1 MIKGVRK
8 YGFCALLAVVMVA
21 CKVERPKYVLSDSV
35 MEKVL
40 YDYHIAKAMGENV
53 DYKDQYLRALYL
65 DAVFKKHNIT
75 QAQFDTTMAWYARH
89 PEVVNE
95 VYDVVRERLMASRE
109 NYNHLVAMRDGK
121 PLKSKAGDNIDVW
134 IWDRI
139 HMLSGM
145 PLDNKLMFTLPSDEN
160 FQANDT
166 MKWTVG
172 FNFLSEQLVDTLR
185 RPIMA
190 MQVAYAKDTI
200 ISALC
205 RVDSSQVA
213 QLVLQADTLG
223 DIKEVRGF
231 IYYPTNEPKQ
241 TLLIDTISLMRYHQ
255 TNDSIPATQTATT
268 NNKEEK
274 VELEV
279 PQPSQQKIQP
289 TELKLGNQSKQ

>member
-1 MIKGVRK
+1 MSKGVRK
-8 YGFCALLAVVMVA
+8 YGFYALLAIVMVA
-21 CKVERPKYVLSDSV
+21 CKVERPSYVLSDGV

-65 DAVFKKHNIT
+65 NAVFKKHNIT

-95 VYDVVRERLMASRE
+95 VYDIVRERLMASRE
-109 NYNHLVAMRDGK
+109 NYNHLVSLRDGK
-121 PLKSKAGDNIDVW
+121 PTRSKAGDSIDVW

-145 PLDNKLMFTLPSDEN
+145 PLDNKLMFTLPSDDN
-160 FQANDT
+160 FQASDT
-166 MKWTVG
+166 IKWTVG
-172 FNFLSEQLVDTLR
+172 FKFLSEQLVDTTK
-185 RPIMA
+185 RPVMA

-205 RVDSSQVA
+205 RIDSSQVA

-223 DIKEVRGF
+223 DIKELRGF
-231 IYYPTNEPKQ
+231 IYYPTNQPKH
-241 TLLIDTISLMRYHQ
+241 TLLIDSVSLMRYHQ
-255 TNDSIPATQTATT
+255 TNDSIPATTDDK
-268 NNKEEK
+268 KEEK
-274 VELEV
+274 IELEV
-279 PQPSQQKIQP
+279 PQTSQRKIQP
-289 TELKLGNQSKQ
+289 TELK

>member
-1 MIKGVRK
+1 MSKGVRK
-8 YGFCALLAVVMVA
+8 YGFFALLAVVMVA
-21 CKVERPKYVLSDSV
+21 CKVERPGYVLSDGV

-40 YDYHIAKAMGENV
+40 YDYHIAKAMGENL
-53 DYKDQYLRALYL
+53 DYNEQYKRTLYL
-65 DAVFKKHNIT
+65 NAVFKKHNIT

-95 VYDVVRERLMASRE
+95 VYDIVRERLMASRE
-109 NYNHLVAMRDGK
+109 NYNHLVSLRDGK
-121 PLKSKAGDNIDVW
+121 PTRSKAGDSIDVW

-145 PLDNKLMFTLPSDEN
+145 PLDNKLTFTLPSDDN

-166 MKWTVG
+166 IKWTVG
-172 FNFLSEQLVDTLR
+172 FKFLSEQLVDTKK
-185 RPIMA
+185 RPVMA

-223 DIKEVRGF
+223 DIKELRGF
-231 IYYPTNEPKQ
+231 IYYPTNQPKH
-241 TLLIDTISLMRYHQ
+241 TLLIDSVSLMRYHQ
-255 TNDSIPATQTATT
+255 TNDSIPATTDDK
-268 NNKEEK
+268 KEEK
-274 VELEV
+274 IELEV
-279 PQPSQQKIQP
+279 PQTSQRKIQP
-289 TELKLGNQSKQ
+289 TELK

>member
-1 MIKGVRK
+1 MNKSVRK
-8 YGFCALLAVVMVA
+8 YGFWALLAVVMVA
-21 CKVERPKYVLSDSV
+21 CKVERPGYVLSDGV

-40 YDYHIAKAMGENV
+40 YDYHIAKAMGENL
-53 DYKDQYLRALYL
+53 DYNEQYKRTLYL
-65 DAVFKKHNIT
+65 NAVFKKHNIT

-95 VYDVVRERLMASRE
+95 VYDIVRERLMASRE
-109 NYNHLVAMRDGK
+109 NYNHLVSLRDGK
-121 PLKSKAGDNIDVW
+121 PTRSKAGDSIDVW

-145 PLDNKLMFTLPSDEN
+145 PLDNKLMFTLPSDDN
-160 FQANDT
+160 YQASDT
-166 MKWTVG
+166 IKWTVG
-172 FNFLSEQLVDTLR
+172 FKFLSEQLVDTTK

-223 DIKEVRGF
+223 DIKELRGF
-231 IYYPTNEPKQ
+231 IYYPTNQPKQ
-241 TLLIDTISLMRYHQ
+241 TLLIDSVSLMRYHQ
-255 TNDSIPATQTATT
+255 TNDSIPATTDDK
-268 NNKEEK
+268 KEEK
-274 VELEV
+274 IELEV
-279 PQPSQQKIQP
+279 PQASQRKIQP
-289 TELKLGNQSKQ
+289 TELK

>member
-1 MIKGVRK
+1 MSKGVRK
-8 YGFCALLAVVMVA
+8 YGFFALLAVVMVA
-21 CKVERPKYVLSDSV
+21 CKVERPGYVLSDGV

-40 YDYHIAKAMGENV
+40 YDYHIAKAMGENL
-53 DYKDQYLRALYL
+53 DYNEQYKRTLYL
-65 DAVFKKHNIT
+65 NAVFKKHNIT

-95 VYDVVRERLMASRE
+95 VYDIVRERLMASRE
-109 NYNHLVAMRDGK
+109 NYNHLVSLRDGK
-121 PLKSKAGDNIDVW
+121 PTRSKAGDSIDVW

-145 PLDNKLMFTLPSDEN
+145 PLDNKLTFTLPSDDN

-166 MKWTVG
+166 IKWTVG
-172 FNFLSEQLVDTLR
+172 FKFLSEQLVDTTK
-185 RPIMA
+185 RPVMA

-223 DIKEVRGF
+223 DIKELRGF
-231 IYYPTNEPKQ
+231 IYYPTNQPKH
-241 TLLIDTISLMRYHQ
+241 TLLIDSVSLMRYHQ
-255 TNDSIPATQTATT
+255 TNDSIPATTDDK
-268 NNKEEK
+268 KEEK
-274 VELEV
+274 IELEV
-279 PQPSQQKIQP
+279 PQTSQRKIQP
-289 TELKLGNQSKQ
+289 TELK

>member
-1 MIKGVRK
+1 MSKSVRK
-8 YGFCALLAVVMVA
+8 YGFWALLAVVMVA
-21 CKVERPKYVLSDSV
+21 CKVERPGYVLSDGV

-40 YDYHIAKAMGENV
+40 YDYHIAKAMGENL
-53 DYKDQYLRALYL
+53 DYNEQYKRTLYL
-65 DAVFKKHNIT
+65 NAVFKKHNIT

-95 VYDVVRERLMASRE
+95 VYDIVRERLMASRE
-109 NYNHLVAMRDGK
+109 NYNHLVSLRDGK
-121 PLKSKAGDNIDVW
+121 PTKSKAGDSIDVW

-145 PLDNKLMFTLPSDEN
+145 PLDNKLTFTLPSDDN

-166 MKWTVG
+166 IKWTVG
-172 FNFLSEQLVDTLR
+172 FKFLSEQLVDTTK
-185 RPIMA
+185 RPVMA

-223 DIKEVRGF
+223 DIKELRGF
-231 IYYPTNEPKQ
+231 IYYPTNQPKH
-241 TLLIDTISLMRYHQ
+241 TLLIDSVSLMRYHQ
-255 TNDSIPATQTATT
+255 TNDSIPATTDDK
-268 NNKEEK
+268 KEEK
-274 VELEV
+274 IELEV
-279 PQPSQQKIQP
+279 PQASQRKIQP
-289 TELKLGNQSKQ
+289 TELK

>member
-1 MIKGVRK
+1 MSKSVRK
-8 YGFCALLAVVMVA
+8 YGFWALLAVVMVA
-21 CKVERPKYVLSDSV
+21 CKVERPGYVLSDGV

-40 YDYHIAKAMGENV
+40 YDYHIAKAMGENL
-53 DYKDQYLRALYL
+53 DYNEQYKRTLYL
-65 DAVFKKHNIT
+65 NAVFKKHNIT

-95 VYDVVRERLMASRE
+95 VYDIVRERLMASRE
-109 NYNHLVAMRDGK
+109 NYNHLVSLRDGK
-121 PLKSKAGDNIDVW
+121 PTRSKAGDSIDVW

-145 PLDNKLMFTLPSDEN
+145 PLDNKLTFTLPSDDN

-166 MKWTVG
+166 IKWTVG
-172 FNFLSEQLVDTLR
+172 FNFLSEQLVDTTK

-205 RVDSSQVA
+205 RIDSSQVA

-223 DIKEVRGF
+223 DIKELRGF
-231 IYYPTNEPKQ
+231 IYYPTNQPKH
-241 TLLIDTISLMRYHQ
+241 TLLIDSVSLMRYHQ
-255 TNDSIPATQTATT
+255 TNDSIPATTDDK
-268 NNKEEK
+268 KEEK
-274 VELEV
+274 IELEV
-279 PQPSQQKIQP
+279 PQASQRKIQP
-289 TELKLGNQSKQ
+289 TELK

>member
-1 MIKGVRK
+1 MSKSVRK
-8 YGFCALLAVVMVA
+8 YGFFALLAVVMVA
-21 CKVERPKYVLSDSV
+21 CKVERPGYVLSDGV

-40 YDYHIAKAMGENV
+40 YDYHIAKAMGENL
-53 DYKDQYLRALYL
+53 DYNEQYKRTLYL
-65 DAVFKKHNIT
+65 NAVFKKHNIT

-95 VYDVVRERLMASRE
+95 VYDIVRERLMASRE
-109 NYNHLVAMRDGK
+109 NYNHLVSLRDGK
-121 PLKSKAGDNIDVW
+121 PTRSKAGDSIDVW

-145 PLDNKLMFTLPSDEN
+145 PLDNKLMFTLPSDDN
-160 FQANDT
+160 YQASDT
-166 MKWTVG
+166 IKWTVG
-172 FNFLSEQLVDTLR
+172 FKFLSEQLVDTTK

-223 DIKEVRGF
+223 DIKELRGF
-231 IYYPTNEPKQ
+231 IYYPTNQPKH
-241 TLLIDTISLMRYHQ
+241 TLLIDSVSLMRYHQ
-255 TNDSIPATQTATT
+255 TNDSIPATTDDK
-268 NNKEEK
+268 KEEK
-274 VELEV
+274 IELEV
-279 PQPSQQKIQP
+279 PQASQQKIQP
-289 TELKLGNQSKQ
+289 TELK

>member
-1 MIKGVRK
+1 MSKGVRK
-8 YGFCALLAVVMVA
+8 YGFWALLAVVMVA
-21 CKVERPKYVLSDSV
+21 CKVERPGYVLSDGV

-40 YDYHIAKAMGENV
+40 YDYHIAKAMGENL
-53 DYKDQYLRALYL
+53 DYNEQYKRTLYL
-65 DAVFKKHNIT
+65 NAVFKKHNIT

-95 VYDVVRERLMASRE
+95 VYDIVRERLMASRE
-109 NYNHLVAMRDGK
+109 NYNHLVSLRDGK
-121 PLKSKAGDNIDVW
+121 PTRSKAGDSIDVW

-145 PLDNKLMFTLPSDEN
+145 PLDNKLMFTLPSDDN
-160 FQANDT
+160 YQASDT
-166 MKWTVG
+166 IKWTVG
-172 FNFLSEQLVDTLR
+172 FKFLSEQLVDTTK

-223 DIKEVRGF
+223 DIKELRGF
-231 IYYPTNEPKQ
+231 IYYPTNQPKH
-241 TLLIDTISLMRYHQ
+241 TLLIDSVSLMRYHQ
-255 TNDSIPATQTATT
+255 TNDSIPATTDDK
-268 NNKEEK
+268 KEEK
-274 VELEV
+274 IELEV
-279 PQPSQQKIQP
+279 PQASQQKIQP
-289 TELKLGNQSKQ
+289 TELK

>member
-1 MIKGVRK
+1 MSKGVRK
-8 YGFCALLAVVMVA
+8 YGFWALLAVVMVA
-21 CKVERPKYVLSDSV
+21 CKGERPGYVLSAGV

-40 YDYHIAKAMGENV
+40 YDYHIAKAMGENL
-53 DYKDQYLRALYL
+53 DYNEQYKRTLYL
-65 DAVFKKHNIT
+65 NAVFKKHNIT

-95 VYDVVRERLMASRE
+95 VYDIVRERLMASRE
-109 NYNHLVAMRDGK
+109 NYNHLVSLRDGK
-121 PLKSKAGDNIDVW
+121 PTRSKAGDSIDVW

-145 PLDNKLMFTLPSDEN
+145 PLDNKLTFTLPSDDN

-166 MKWTVG
+166 IKWTVG
-172 FNFLSEQLVDTLR
+172 FKFLSEQLVDTTK

-223 DIKEVRGF
+223 DIKELRGF
-231 IYYPTNEPKQ
+231 IYYPTNQPKQ
-241 TLLIDTISLMRYHQ
+241 TLLIDSVSLMRYHQ
-255 TNDSIPATQTATT
+255 TNDSIPATTDDK
-268 NNKEEK
+268 KEEK
-274 VELEV
+274 IELEV
-279 PQPSQQKIQP
+279 PQASQRKIQP
-289 TELKLGNQSKQ
+289 TELK

>member
-1 MIKGVRK
+1 MSKGVRK
-8 YGFCALLAVVMVA
+8 YGFWALLAVVMVA
-21 CKVERPKYVLSDSV
+21 CKVERPGYVLSDGV

-40 YDYHIAKAMGENV
+40 YDYHIAKAMGENL
-53 DYKDQYLRALYL
+53 DYNEQYKRTLYL
-65 DAVFKKHNIT
+65 NAVFKKHNIT

-95 VYDVVRERLMASRE
+95 VYDIVRERLMASRE
-109 NYNHLVAMRDGK
+109 NYNHLVSLRDGK
-121 PLKSKAGDNIDVW
+121 PTRSKAGDSIDVW

-145 PLDNKLMFTLPSDEN
+145 PLDNKLTFTLPSDDN
-160 FQANDT
+160 YQASDT
-166 MKWTVG
+166 IKWTVG
-172 FNFLSEQLVDTLR
+172 FKFLSEQLVDTTK

-223 DIKEVRGF
+223 DIKELRGF
-231 IYYPTNEPKQ
+231 IYYPTNQPKH
-241 TLLIDTISLMRYHQ
+241 TLLIDSVSLMRYHQ
-255 TNDSIPATQTATT
+255 TNDSIPATTDDK
-268 NNKEEK
+268 KEEK
-274 VELEV
+274 IELEV
-279 PQPSQQKIQP
+279 PQASQQKIQP
-289 TELKLGNQSKQ
+289 TELK

>member
-1 MIKGVRK
+1 MSKSVRK
-8 YGFCALLAVVMVA
+8 YGFWALLAVVMVA
-21 CKVERPKYVLSDSV
+21 CKVERPGYVLSDGV

-40 YDYHIAKAMGENV
+40 YDYHIAKAMGENL
-53 DYKDQYLRALYL
+53 DYNEQYKRTLYL
-65 DAVFKKHNIT
+65 NAVFKKHNIT

-95 VYDVVRERLMASRE
+95 VYDIVRERLMASRE
-109 NYNHLVAMRDGK
+109 NYNHLVSLRDGK
-121 PLKSKAGDNIDVW
+121 PTRSKAGDSIDVW

-145 PLDNKLMFTLPSDEN
+145 PLDNKLMFTLPSDDN
-160 FQANDT
+160 YQASDT
-166 MKWTVG
+166 IKWTVG
-172 FNFLSEQLVDTLR
+172 FKFLSEQLVDTTK

-223 DIKEVRGF
+223 DIKELRGF
-231 IYYPTNEPKQ
+231 IYYPTNQPKQ
-241 TLLIDTISLMRYHQ
+241 TLLIDSVSLMRYHQ
-255 TNDSIPATQTATT
+255 TNDSIPATTDDK
-268 NNKEEK
+268 KEEK
-274 VELEV
+274 IELEV
-279 PQPSQQKIQP
+279 PQASQRKIQP
-289 TELKLGNQSKQ
+289 TELK